1 MNDRLLTLLKARQR
15 ARTDLWYLMDV
26 LGYKDVDREVHGPLV
41 DNMPKFLGG
50 KEEILSNNRFVYT
63 PMKPLWE
70 MESVRK
76 RLFLYPR
83 GHLKTSIISQAGTIQ
98 WILNYPDIR
107 ILITTATA
115 DLAETIL
122 GEIKSHFQYNEMFR
136 FIFKD
141 FCPTKGVKDWGNAS
155 EFSIRNR
162 KKEGAR
168 EATCSASSVGK
179 TIAGKHFEVLLC
191 SDMVDK
197 ENIKTPG
204 GIRDV
209 IGHYTYMDPLLER
222 HEYPEG
228 SELPNHGWVT
238 VEGTS
243 YSFADLYSKLLNDN
257 GFRITE
263 FGPGVEV
270 RKTEDWTFVHGDAEV
285 DEKTQKT
292 IWPSRFPW
300 KELKKMERS
309 MGMSIYSA
317 QMKNRPIA
325 DEGGLISED
334 LLSKKGF
341 WFNSKVL
348 DGILHT
354 LRIHTTVD
362 LAGMESASRGDYTVL
377 TTAGFDRNGRCY
389 VMDIRRG
396 HFTPSEVI
404 WHIFDINKT
413 FKPIDIKIEK
423 DAHQRVLGH
432 FLRRE
437 MQKRQVFP
445 TIIELKRETR
455 TSKVERIKGLEPW
468 FQARVIRFFDDL
480 DHKTD
485 LFREVVEFPNSKF
498 DDITDTL
505 ADQMQ
510 NRDGGIN
517 YDVIPY
523 DKETADEFFA
533 LPKFAGFDPITGH
546 AELLWDKSES
556 VSENYHDMTGL

>member
-1 MNDRLLTLLKARQR
+1 M
-15 ARTDLWYLMDV
+15 ARTDLWYLMDI
-26 LGYKDVDREVHGPLV
+26 LGYKDVDRKVHGPLV
-41 DNMPKFLGG
+41 DNMPKFMGG
-50 KEEILSNNRFVYT
+50 KESILSNNKFEYT
-63 PMKPLWE
+63 PMVPIWE
-70 MESVRK
+70 MEGVRK
-76 RLFLYPR
+76 RLFMYPR

-115 DLAETIL
+115 DLAQTIL

-141 FCPTKGVKDWGNAS
+141 YCPLKGVKDWGNA
-155 EFSIRNR
+155 EAFSVRNR
-162 KKEGAR
+162 RKEGQR
-168 EATCSASSVGK
+168 EATCSVSSVGK

-222 HEYPEG
+222 HEYPPE

-257 GFRITE
+257 GYRITE
-263 FGPGVEV
+263 FGPGVET
-270 RKTEDWTFVHGDAEV
+270 RRTDEWQFVHGDAEV
-285 DEKTQKT
+285 DEKTQTT

-300 KELKKMERS
+300 KELKKMERN

-325 DEGGLISED
+325 DEGGLVSEE
-334 LLSKKGF
+334 LLHSKGF
-341 WFNSKVL
+341 WFNEKVL
-348 DGILHT
+348 DSIIHT
-354 LRIHTTVD
+354 LRVHTTVD
-362 LAGMESASRGDYTVL
+362 LAGMESDSRGDYTVL
-377 TTAGFDRNGRCY
+377 TTCGFDRNGRCY
-389 VMDIRRG
+389 VFDIRRG
-396 HFTPSEVI
+396 HFTPTEVI
-404 WHIFDINKT
+404 WHLFDIYET
-413 FKPIDIKIEK
+413 FSPIDIKIEK

-437 MQKRQVFP
+437 MQQKQVFP
-445 TIIELKRETR
+445 TIVELKRDTR
-455 TSKVERIKGLEPW
+455 TSKVQRIKGLEPW
-468 FQARVIRFFDDL
+468 FQAKIMRFFDGL
-480 DHKTD
+480 EHKTE

-510 NRDGGIN
+510 NRNGGIN
-517 YDVIPY
+517 YDVIPQ
-523 DKETADEFFA
+523 DKENVIEFQVH
-533 LPKFAGFDPITGH
+533 PKFTGFDPLTGNPQ
-546 AELLWDKSES
+546 LLWDQSEAVNDS
-556 VSENYHDMTGL
+556 YHDMTGL